1 LLINIW
7 AYKKHIL
14 INIWAT
20 RDAGDSEDESAVDLE
35 ELSMRAYSQLTEQQR
50 TALKG
55 RAQLGEVTTINIRL
69 KENKQFKVSGPLN
82 NSYRVN
88 LNLFLNFMNR
98 TQ

>member
-1 LLINIW
+1 MLINVR

-20 RDAGDSEDESAVDLE
+20 RDAGDSEDDSAVDLE

-82 NSYRVN
+82 SSYRVT
-88 LNLFLNFMNR
+88 LNLAFHFVNR
-98 TQ
+98 AQ